1 MLFYLTAI
9 FVCQLVGEGLVTVLG
24 LPVPGP
30 VAGMALLFA
39 GLMIKG
45 SIPDDLAMVG
55 DTLLK
60 HLSLLFIPAGV
71 GVMLHAALLKRE
83 IIPLSVSLVVSTLL
97 AIAVTGLLMSWFMRG
112 KPAFSTDGHAS
123 GEQKK

>member
-1 MLFYLTAI
+1 MLFYLTVI

-30 VAGMALLFA
+30 VVGMALLFA
-39 GLMIKG
+39 GLLIKG
-45 SIPDDLAMVG
+45 TIPEDLALVG

-83 IIPLSVSLVVSTLL
+83 IVPISVALVVSTLL

-112 KPAFSTDGHAS
+112 KPRASADGQSS
-123 GEQKK
+123 GEQVK

>member
-112 KPAFSTDGHAS
+112 KSALSTDGQAS